1 MADADSLVI
10 SRLEELP
17 DGDSRGFSLRPG
29 GDLHDIFLVRQ
40 ADRVYGYVNRC
51 PHTGAPLDWVP
62 HRFLSLD
69 GQYIQCAMHAALFR
83 IEDGACL
90 GGPCNGT
97 GLTSLPLVVENGLVR
112 LPDAYRL
119 PVSR

>member
-1 MADADSLVI
+1 MADPDSLFI
-10 SRLEELP
+10 CRLDELHA
-17 DGDSRGFSLRPG
+17 GDSRGFILRQG
-29 GDLHDIFLVRQ
+29 GQSHGIFLVRQ

-69 GQYIQCAMHAALFR
+69 GRYIQCAMHAAMFR

-97 GLTSLPLVVENGLVR
+97 GLSSLPLVIENGLVR
-112 LPDAYRL
+112 LPGGYRL
-119 PVSR
+119 PVPR